1 MCVCVY
7 VYMYVHLLLSACL
20 PACLSVCLSAP
31 CTYVRVCMYVR
42 RYGMCVYARTHARTH
57 AHMHACMHACMPA
70 CMCSPVQVLM
80 CVSLCI
86 CVCVCARIYAV
97 VRTDTCRMIPSE
109 AFKSAIP
116 LLRNRTATRL
126 KILPT
131 SREPRELVQ
140 HQPRYGSS
148 VFVAAAVN
156 EFDDSRRP
164 MAVALFLVVAS
175 APCQGASPWCLAV

>member
-1 MCVCVY
+1 
-7 VYMYVHLLLSACL
+7 
-20 PACLSVCLSAP
+20 
-31 CTYVRVCMYVR
+31 
-42 RYGMCVYARTHARTH
+42 MCVYARTH
-57 AHMHACMHACMPA
+57 AHMHACMHACMHVFARPSA
-70 CMCSPVQVLM
+70 GV
-80 CVSLCI
+80 CVFMYM
-86 CVCVCARIYAV
+86 CVCARIYAV